1 MTKPKRTRLL
11 VVDDQPINIQT
22 LNQIFQADHEMF
34 MAMSG
39 QQALD
44 FCRNHVQPDLILL
57 DVVMPEM
64 DGLEVCRRL
73 KDNPATARIP
83 VVFVT
88 ARGEIEAE
96 SAGLA
101 LGAVDYL
108 VKPINPMLARQ
119 RIRNLL
125 ERERLRKE
133 VEAQRDHLEEMVQ
146 ARTAALSIAKEA
158 AEAANRAKTTF
169 LANMSHELRT
179 PLNGIMGFTA
189 LVKRRQTDP
198 KLLDQLGK
206 VEKASQH
213 LLSII
218 NDILDISRIEAERL
232 MLDRIPF
239 RPADVL
245 EKITHLILPQ
255 AAAKGLELVV
265 QSDPALAGMT
275 LLGDPLRLEQVLLNL
290 LGNAV
295 KFTGSGT
302 LAINISIGR
311 DTADTTVLRFEVRDT
326 GIGISAADQK
336 RIFRPFEQVDSSMTR
351 SYGGTGL
358 GLPISRRLVQ
368 LMDGEIGVNSTPGQ
382 GSTFWFL
389 VAFAKTAPLLPA
401 AAEPELLRAE
411 TTIKTLHN
419 GKRVLLAEDEPIN
432 QEVLRALLEEAGLT
446 VDLAENGVVATER
459 ARDNDYALI
468 LMDVQMPQMGGV
480 EATRVIRQLP
490 QRALTPILAMTA
502 SAFDEDRQLCLDIGM
517 NDFITKPIDAE
528 RLFQTMLKWL
538 PS

>member
-22 LNQIFQADHEMF
+22 LNQMFQSEHEMF
-34 MAMSG
+34 MATSG

-44 FCRNHVQPDLILL
+44 FCRKHAPDLILL
-57 DVVMPEM
+57 DVVMAGM

-73 KDNPATARIP
+73 KDDPLTARIP

-88 ARGEIEAE
+88 SRGEIEAE

-108 VKPINPMLARQ
+108 IKPINPMLARQ
-119 RIRNLL
+119 RIQNLL

-133 VEAQRDHLEEMVQ
+133 VEAQRDHLEDLVQ
-146 ARTAALSIAKEA
+146 ARTAALSIAKEV
-158 AEAANRAKTTF
+158 AETANRAKTAF

-189 LVKRRQTDP
+189 LVKRHQTDP
-198 KLLDQLGK
+198 KLLNQLGK

-218 NDILDISRIEAERL
+218 NDILDISRIEADRL

-239 RPADVL
+239 RPGDVL
-245 EKITHLILPQ
+245 EKTTQLILPQ
-255 AAAKGLELVV
+255 AAAKGLELTVE
-265 QSDPALAGMT
+265 SDPALARLA

-295 KFTGSGT
+295 KFTAAGT
-302 LAINISIGR
+302 LTVGAGISR
-311 DTADTTVLRFEVRDT
+311 DTANATVLRFEVRDT

-351 SYGGTGL
+351 RYGGTGL

-368 LMDGEIGVNSTPGQ
+368 LMDGDIGVNSTPGQ

-389 VAFAKTAPLLPA
+389 ATFAKTAPLPPVA
-401 AAEPELLRAE
+401 VEAELHCAE
-411 TTIKTLHN
+411 ALIKTLHN
-419 GKRVLLAEDEPIN
+419 GKRVLLVEDEPIN
-432 QEVLRALLEEAGLT
+432 QDVSRALLEEAGLR
-446 VDLAENGVVATER
+446 VDLAENGLVATELAHDR
-459 ARDNDYALI
+459 DYALI
-468 LMDVQMPQMGGV
+468 LMDLQMPQMGGV
-480 EATRVIRQLP
+480 EAAQAIRQLP
-490 QRALTPILAMTA
+490 RHALTPILAMTA
-502 SAFDEDRQLCLDIGM
+502 SAFDEDSPLCLSAGM
-517 NDFITKPIDAE
+517 NDFITKPVDAE
-528 RLFQTMLKWL
+528 KLFRTMLKWL

>member
-22 LNQIFQADHEMF
+22 LNQMFQAEHEMF

-44 FCRNHVQPDLILL
+44 FCRNHALPDLILL
-57 DVVMPEM
+57 DVVMPGM

-73 KDNPATARIP
+73 KGDPATARIP

-88 ARGEIEAE
+88 SRGEIEAE

-108 VKPINPMLARQ
+108 IKPINPMLARQ
-119 RIRNLL
+119 RIHNLL

-133 VEAQRDHLEEMVQ
+133 VEAQRDHLEDMVQ

-158 AEAANRAKTTF
+158 AEAANRAKTIF

-206 VEKASQH
+206 VEKASEH

-245 EKITHLILPQ
+245 EKVTHLILPQ

-265 QSDPALAGMT
+265 EPAPALAGMT

-290 LGNAV
+290 LSNAV
-295 KFTGSGT
+295 KFTATGT
-302 LAINISIGR
+302 VAIGVGISH
-311 DTADTTVLRFEVRDT
+311 DTADAAMLRFEVRDT

-351 SYGGTGL
+351 NYGGTGL

-368 LMDGEIGVNSTPGQ
+368 LMDGDIRVNSTPGQ

-389 VAFAKTAPLLPA
+389 ATFAKA
-401 AAEPELLRAE
+401 ASMPPTVAEAELHGAE
-411 TTIKTLHN
+411 TLIRTLHS
-419 GKRVLLAEDEPIN
+419 GKRVLLVEDEPIN
-432 QEVLRALLEEAGLT
+432 QEVSRALLEEAGLN
-446 VDLAENGVVATER
+446 VDLAENGVVAMEL
-459 ARDNDYALI
+459 ARDHDYALI
-468 LMDVQMPQMGGV
+468 LMDLQMPQMTGV
-480 EATRVIRQLP
+480 EATQAIRRFP

-502 SAFDEDRQLCLDIGM
+502 SAFDEDRQLCLDAGM